1 MNHLTTSITVS
12 ETDCIKSRKSLPLSL
27 MLAAA
32 RPSNVH
38 ANINPERKYIHKYK
52 TMFTM
57 ANSSCNKCMLSS
69 QAILL
74 FWPRVTSSSRSL
86 TRPAPCY
93 KAFQN
98 QDQDQPNVK
107 QSFIMDFH
115 WNLLYLFNYWL
126 LVFSTICL
134 QTRLFGM
141 LSFFMKEKVNVIV
154 ATVMEI
160 WAHSITGL
168 TLL

>member
-69 QAILL
+69 QAILKVL
-74 FWPRVTSSSRSL
+74 ASCYFFFSFAYTTSLVLQNQPRVTKLFRIRIKISL
-86 TRPAPCY
+86 TL
-93 KAFQN
+93 N
-98 QDQDQPNVK
+98 
-107 QSFIMDFH
+107 
-115 WNLLYLFNYWL
+115 NLLLWTFIETYYTYLTIDCWY
-126 LVFSTICL
+126 LVQYVFKQDFSECL
-134 QTRLFGM
+134 AFLWKKR
-141 LSFFMKEKVNVIV
+141 
-154 ATVMEI
+154 
-160 WAHSITGL
+160 
-168 TLL
+168 